1 VGTGALRGILLKSL
15 VRSVS
20 NVCAYIPCGLWV
32 TGAATYKLQT
42 CLFLFC
48 HQVMAVSDED
58 EDQGCSVQERNGICT
73 VSPGQCKPQTSKA
86 PEKIQHL
93 SLAYKR
99 EEKKEGDQHFSR
111 RKMVSN

>member
-1 VGTGALRGILLKSL
+1 
-15 VRSVS
+15 
-20 NVCAYIPCGLWV
+20 
-32 TGAATYKLQT
+32 
-42 CLFLFC
+42 
-48 HQVMAVSDED
+48 MAVSDED

-73 VSPGQCKPQTSKA
+73 VSPGQCKPQTSEA

-111 RKMVSN
+111 VCYGRTKENGFKLREGRS